1 MTKPGR
7 RLRLMMLCL
16 LLVLAAPAAANW
28 LINPFGAW
36 PSLVIDGMYRQ
47 LEIGTERVRLP
58 YRLRTEESPT
68 LLVGSSRV
76 LYGMPIEQG
85 SRDGVLNAAL
95 SGASMDEIAT
105 IIRVAMTRHSLE
117 RVVWGLDFYAFGE
130 DSVGFR
136 DADTRSRLEGDS
148 VLLIRE
154 TLLSRQASTATR
166 DLWRRARSGRANL
179 PAAWLLPVPWPEQV
193 ISELMQERP
202 ANDLSPAARAELE
215 QQVTQWAHAYA
226 HYNFSAR
233 QLALFRDAV
242 TRTKEAGVEAILF
255 IPPLSACEIEIIQR
269 TGRWAAFEDWKRALV
284 SVSPYWDFSGY
295 TELSRHDDLFGDMFF
310 NEHFCH
316 FRPAVGEVI
325 LRRLLGK
332 DCAAC
337 GALAQTV
344 VAAGKWVDKTTI
356 DQHLAAQEAERRART
371 EHDPRCSKLAE
382 AVTAQDMPSAT
393 PPRASQAHG
402 DDRS

>member
-7 RLRLMMLCL
+7 RLCLMMLCL
-16 LLVLAAPAAANW
+16 LLIISMPAAANW
-28 LINPFGAW
+28 VINPFGAW

-47 LEIGTERVRLP
+47 LEIGAERVKLP
-58 YRLRTEESPT
+58 YRLRTEQAPT

-105 IIRVAMTRHSLE
+105 VIRVAMSSHSLK

-130 DSVGFR
+130 DRVGFL

-166 DLWRRARSGRANL
+166 DLWRRARGGRANL

-193 ISELMQERP
+193 IRDSMQERP
-202 ANDLSPAARAELE
+202 ADDPSPAARAELE

-226 HYNFSAR
+226 HYNSSAK
-233 QLALFRDAV
+233 QFALFRDTLA
-242 TRTKEAGVEAILF
+242 RTKEAGVETILF
-255 IPPLSACEIEIIQR
+255 LPPLSACEIEIIQR
-269 TGRWAAFEDWKRALV
+269 AGRWAAFEDWKRELV

-295 TELSRHDDLFGDMFF
+295 TELSRHDDLFGDMYF

-316 FRPAVGEVI
+316 FRPATGEVI

-344 VAAGKWVDKTTI
+344 LEGGKWMDQTTI
-356 DQHLAAQEAERRART
+356 DQHLAAQEAERARA
-371 EHDPRCSKLAE
+371 EPDPRCSKLAE
-382 AVTAQDMPSAT
+382 AATSKDMPSAAQ
-393 PPRASQAHG
+393 PRASQMRG